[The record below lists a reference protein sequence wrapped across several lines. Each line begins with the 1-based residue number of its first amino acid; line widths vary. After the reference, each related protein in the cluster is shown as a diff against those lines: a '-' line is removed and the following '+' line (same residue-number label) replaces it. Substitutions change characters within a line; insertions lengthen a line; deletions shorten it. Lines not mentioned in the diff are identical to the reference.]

1 MTTLDILNVFVEF
14 PGNLL
19 FFLLVIALSQG
30 SLFLAFGHRSRFPF
44 EQATRRYVI
53 AAAALLIV
61 WLIMLARYF
70 WRVSQMRKL
79 RPSCRQSSAWFMRQ
93 RF

>member
-1 MTTLDILNVFVEF
+1 MTTLDLLNVFVEF

-53 AAAALLIV
+53 AATGLVIL
-61 WLIMLARYF
+61 WLIMLGAAFLTQFSDLEAER
-70 WRVSQMRKL
+70 L
-79 RPSCRQSSAWFMRQ
+79 SCRQWSAWSTR
-93 RF
+93 